1 MRIVFMGTPE
11 FAVPSLLALIK
22 AGHEVAAVF
31 TQPDKPQGRKMILTP
46 PPVKE
51 AAAKQQIPVFQPKTL
66 KAPEETARLSSL
78 KPDAIV
84 VAAYGKMLPKAVL
97 EIPAF
102 GCINV
107 HASLLPK
114 YRGAAP
120 VQAAILNGDAETG
133 VTTMMMAEG
142 CDTGD
147 ILFKKATP
155 IAPDENTPE
164 LMSRLAD
171 LGAELLISTLK
182 AVEDGTVKPQKQ
194 DDAGASHVS
203 LITKNMS
210 PVDWSR
216 TAQEIHNQIRA
227 LYPWPAASADLNGHR
242 LKIYRSRIGGKEYGE
257 PGLIVPGSVSFLVC
271 CGGGTAIELL
281 EVQTEG
287 GKKMSGSDFLRGHGA
302 QGMKLN

>member
-22 AGHEVAAVF
+22 AGHEVVAVY

-46 PPVKE
+46 PPVKVE
-51 AAAKQQIPVFQPKTL
+51 AEKQLIPVFQPKTL
-66 KAPEETARLSSL
+66 KAPEEVARLTSL

-84 VAAYGKMLPKAVL
+84 VAAYGKILPKTVL
-97 EIPAF
+97 DIPKF

-114 YRGAAP
+114 YRGASP

-133 VTTMMMAEG
+133 VTTMLMAEA
-142 CDTGD
+142 CDAGD
-147 ILFKKATP
+147 ILFEKATP
-155 IAPDENTPE
+155 ILPDENTPE
-164 LMSRLAD
+164 LMARLAK
-171 LGAELLISTLK
+171 LGAELLITTLK
-182 AVEDGTVKPQKQ
+182 AVEEGTVKPQKQ
-194 DDAGASHVS
+194 DDTKATHVS

-210 PVDWSR
+210 PIDWNR

-227 LYPWPAASADLNGHR
+227 LYPWPAASTSLNGHR
-242 LKIYRSRIGGKEYGE
+242 LKIYRSRVREKEYGE
-257 PGLIVPGSVSFLVC
+257 PGLIVPGTENFLVC
-271 CGGGTAIELL
+271 CGDGTAIELL

-287 GKKMSGSDFLRGHGA
+287 GKKMSGSDFLRGHKA
-302 QGMKLN
+302 QGLKLS